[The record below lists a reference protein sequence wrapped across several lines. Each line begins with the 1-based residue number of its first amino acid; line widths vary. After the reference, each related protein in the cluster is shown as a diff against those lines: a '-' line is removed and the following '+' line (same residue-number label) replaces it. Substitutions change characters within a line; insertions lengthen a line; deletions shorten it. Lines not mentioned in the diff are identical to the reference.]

1 MKRNRLNRLLALV
14 LALVFVLSVTGCGG
28 KDTPASS
35 SAPVESSSQAEVSS
49 KVEESSSAP
58 ASSESDEEVVRVF
71 QIEKIDKAL
80 LRNGD
85 TAGWLYI
92 PNTTIDDCVLQSTD
106 NDYYLRLTEDK
117 TYDIFGCYFADYRC
131 SLDLGREYLSRNTI
145 IYGHSDY
152 KDNPEGKKFSQLFH
166 YAKDIEFVKNNPYIY
181 FSTNTEDL
189 VWQVFAVFYTDV
201 NFNYIQ
207 PDPSD
212 AEFMKIVEEAKA
224 KSEYIIDVPV
234 TKDDKIL
241 TLSTCTGLFKQP
253 KENYRMA
260 VMAKLLPSN
269 EIPVS
274 KLTMEVAPNPNPKR
288 D

>member
-35 SAPVESSSQAEVSS
+35 SAPVESSSQAEASS
-49 KVEESSSAP
+49 KVEEASSAP
-58 ASSESDEEVVRVF
+58 TSSEPDEEVVRVF

>member
-1 MKRNRLNRLLALV
+1 MKKKSFNRLLALAM
-14 LALVFVLSVTGCGG
+14 ALVFVLSVAGCGG
-28 KDTPASS
+28 KT
-35 SAPVESSSQAEVSS
+35 
-49 KVEESSSAP
+49 ESSSAAESSKP
-58 ASSESDEEVVRVF
+58 ASSASSKPASSKEEEKPDEEVVRVF

-80 LRNGD
+80 ERNGD

-92 PNTTIDDCVLQSTD
+92 PNTEIDDCVLQTTD

-117 TYDIFGCYFADYRC
+117 EYSIFGCYFADFRC
-131 SLDLGREYLSRNTI
+131 SLDLGREYLSKNTI

-166 YAKDIEFVKNNPYIY
+166 YAKDIDFVRNNPYIY

-207 PDPSD
+207 ANPSD
-212 AEFMKIVEEAKA
+212 EEFMKIVEEAKA

-260 VMAKLLPSN
+260 VMAKLLPTN

-274 KLTMEVAPNPNPKR
+274 KLTMKVEPNPNPKR